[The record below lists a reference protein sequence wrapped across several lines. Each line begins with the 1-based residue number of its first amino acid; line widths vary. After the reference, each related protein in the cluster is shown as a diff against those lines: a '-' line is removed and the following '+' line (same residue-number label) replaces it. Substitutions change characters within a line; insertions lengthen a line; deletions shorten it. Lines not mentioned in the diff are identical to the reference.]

1 MWKSMKIILK
11 LPKFYLKQLENKPS
25 FKLEGLSKDAIVLK
39 SQGSK
44 SHGLNVSQTIIIKQ

>member
-1 MWKSMKIILK
+1 MRIILK
-11 LPKFYLKQLENKPS
+11 LPKFYWKQLQNKQG
-25 FKLEGLSKDAIVLK
+25 FKNQSLSKDTIVLK